1 MCNGHLF
8 AIGILKISTIVIVLH
23 MIYANTGEVN
33 AANNEL
39 EVAFNEGV
47 TEDKITKVEDSSK
60 TFLISIPNAQ
70 GSESE
75 ETDDECQHDTDC
87 SNRNSDENAEIK
99 EMQSSTEILLPFP

>member
-1 MCNGHLF
+1 MCNGRLF
-8 AIGILKISTIVIVLH
+8 AIGILNISTIVIVLL

-33 AANNEL
+33 AENNEL
-39 EVAFNEGV
+39 EDAFSEGV
-47 TEDKITKVEDSSK
+47 IEDKITKVKGSSK

-75 ETDDECQHDTDC
+75 ETNDECQDDTDC
-87 SNRNSDENAEIK
+87 SNKNSNEKAEIK

>member
-1 MCNGHLF
+1 MCNGRLF
-8 AIGILKISTIVIVLH
+8 AIGILKISTIVIVLL

-33 AANNEL
+33 AENNEL
-39 EVAFNEGV
+39 EDAFSGGV
-47 TEDKITKVEDSSK
+47 IEDKITKVKDSSK

-75 ETDDECQHDTDC
+75 ETNDECQDDTDC
-87 SNRNSDENAEIK
+87 SNRNSNEKAEIK

>member
-1 MCNGHLF
+1 MCNGGLF
-8 AIGILKISTIVIVLH
+8 AIGILKISTIVIVLL

-33 AANNEL
+33 AENIEL
-39 EVAFNEGV
+39 ENAVSEGV
-47 TEDKITKVEDSSK
+47 IEDKITKVEDSSK

-70 GSESE
+70 GRESE
-75 ETDDECQHDTDC
+75 ETDDECQDDTDC

>member
-1 MCNGHLF
+1 MCNGRLF
-8 AIGILKISTIVIVLH
+8 AIGILKISTIVIVLL

-33 AANNEL
+33 AENNEL
-39 EVAFNEGV
+39 EDAFSGV
-47 TEDKITKVEDSSK
+47 IEDKITKVKGSSK

-75 ETDDECQHDTDC
+75 ETNDECQDDTDC
-87 SNRNSDENAEIK
+87 SNRNSNEKAEIK